1 MTAHL
6 SRGNRA
12 RSGNSLCGIIG
23 CGTGIMRDEIR
34 DSGMK
39 RILFVDDDLR
49 FLEALRV
56 GLLPRA
62 DEWSMTFVESGARAV
77 QELEQTPRDVL
88 VADVRMP
95 GMDGAQLLRTVRE
108 RWPDTVRIVLSGG
121 ADLGDVVRL
130 LPVAHQYLSKP
141 CQAKRLE
148 EVIERSLAL
157 KEILSKSVLRA
168 LLGSTERLPA
178 QPRVFSRLQVAM
190 ANEKISSREVS
201 RIIRADAMVT
211 AKVLQIVNSAFFRPA
226 RRVTS
231 IEQAVTYLG
240 FPAVRNLA
248 MCAEVFAHRP
258 SSGSAVPLDLER
270 LQQHANRVAA
280 VVHTLTADT
289 FWNDDAVLAALL
301 HDIGYW
307 VLVQERPRELEQA
320 LEVAIADRIPMHE
333 AEARVLGASHAEV
346 GAYLLGLWGLPYPIV
361 EAVARHHT
369 PEAVRVEKFDV
380 LAALAVAMA
389 LSGTDDSDVFRGM
402 TPPRSGGV
410 GESYLGRLGAPFTW
424 SQAEERAVACLRR
437 IDREGR

>member
-1 MTAHL
+1 MT
-6 SRGNRA
+6 
-12 RSGNSLCGIIG
+12 
-23 CGTGIMRDEIR
+23 
-34 DSGMK
+34 

-62 DEWSMTFVESGARAV
+62 DTWSMTFVESGPRALE
-77 QELEQTPRDVL
+77 ELERSPQDVL

-95 GMDGAQLLRTVRE
+95 GMDGAELLRTVRE
-108 RWPDTVRIVLSGG
+108 RWPDTVRIVLSGA

-141 CQAKRLE
+141 CLARRLE
-148 EVIERSLAL
+148 EVIERSLDLRA
-157 KEILSKSVLRA
+157 ILSKSVLRA
-168 LLGSTERLPA
+168 LLGGTDRLPA

-190 ANEKISSREVS
+190 ANEKISTGEVS

-258 SSGSAVPLDLER
+258 KNGSVAPLNLER
-270 LQQHANRVAA
+270 LQQHSNRVAA
-280 VVHTLTADT
+280 VVHALTAETAWD
-289 FWNDDAVLAALL
+289 DDAVLAALL

-307 VLVQERPRELEQA
+307 VLVQDRPRDLEKA
-320 LEVAIADRIPMHE
+320 LEVAVTERIPMYE
-333 AEARVLGASHAEV
+333 AETRVLGASHAEV

-369 PEAVRVEKFDV
+369 AEGVRIGKFDV
-380 LAALAVAMA
+380 LPALAVAMA
-389 LSGTDDSDVFRGM
+389 LSGTDDSDVFL
-402 TPPRSGGV
+402 TTTPRSDGV
-410 GESYLGRLGAPFTW
+410 KESYLENLDAPFTW
-424 SQAEERAVACLRR
+424 SQAEERAVECLRR
-437 IDREGR
+437 IDRESR

>member
-1 MTAHL
+1 
-6 SRGNRA
+6 
-12 RSGNSLCGIIG
+12 
-23 CGTGIMRDEIR
+23 
-34 DSGMK
+34 MK

-49 FLEALRV
+49 LLEALRV

-62 DEWSMTFVESGARAV
+62 DDWSMTFVESGARALE
-77 QELEQTPRDVL
+77 ELEKSPQDVI

-108 RWPDTVRIVLSGG
+108 RWPDIVRIVLSGA
-121 ADLGDVVRL
+121 ADIGDVLRL

-148 EVIERSLAL
+148 EVIERSLDL
-157 KEILSKSVLRA
+157 KAILSKSVLRA
-168 LLGSTERLPA
+168 LLGGTDRLPA

-190 ANEKISSREVS
+190 ANEKISTREVS

-226 RRVTS
+226 KRVTS

-258 SSGSAVPLDLER
+258 SNGSVVPLSLER

-280 VVHTLTADT
+280 VVHALTAET
-289 FWNDDAVLAALL
+289 TWWNEDAVLSALL

-307 VLVQERPRELEQA
+307 LLVQERPRDLEKA
-320 LEVAIADRIPMHE
+320 LEVAVAERIPMYE
-333 AEARVLGASHAEV
+333 AETRVLGASHAEI

-369 PEAVRVEKFDV
+369 PEGVRAVKFDV

-389 LSGTDDSDVFRGM
+389 LSGTDDSDVFLKTTPRGI
-402 TPPRSGGV
+402 SV
-410 GESYLGRLGAPFTW
+410 GESYLRSLGAPFTW
-424 SQAEERAVACLRR
+424 SQAEERAVECLRR
-437 IDREGR
+437 IDRDGQ